1 MPPVYRLALPALCL
15 SLILPCAFSVEAA
28 DPAPAAA
35 EKPAEEKPVERQP
48 LLERSQEEAAAL
60 ERKIPTQE
68 QQQLQAGTDSFL
80 ALWKPAN
87 TAEPKG
93 AVIIIP
99 GAGET
104 ADWPQAISPLRRKL
118 PDAEWSSLS
127 ITLPDLQSE
136 AIAPRIVEVAPA
148 PKTPDAGSKDATTAA
163 PIEQAAGG
171 EADVADKAIEQ
182 AAGGE
187 ADVAD
192 KAIVETTEEQA
203 KADAERIFARID
215 AAIAYAEQQSARSIV
230 VLGHGTGAYW
240 AARYLS
246 EKQPS
251 QIEKLVMVA
260 AQTPVTAKP
269 ELAELTPTLKLPTA
283 DIFYMDKP
291 VDRNAAL
298 ERLQASKR
306 LKTSGFS
313 QVSLKALPGN
323 AKAEQEQLVRR
334 VRGWLNPQ
342 PAAD

>member
-1 MPPVYRLALPALCL
+1 M
-15 SLILPCAFSVEAA
+15 
-28 DPAPAAA
+28 
-35 EKPAEEKPVERQP
+35 
-48 LLERSQEEAAAL
+48 
-60 ERKIPTQE
+60 
-68 QQQLQAGTDSFL
+68 QAGTDNFL

-104 ADWPQAISPLRRKL
+104 VDWPQAIGPLRRQL
-118 PDAEWSSLS
+118 PNAQWSSLS
-127 ITLPDLQSE
+127 ITLPDLQSD

-148 PKTPDAGSKDATTAA
+148 PKVPEAVSKDSTTAA

-171 EADVADKAIEQ
+171 EADVADKAI
-182 AAGGE
+182 A
-187 ADVAD
+187 
-192 KAIVETTEEQA
+192 ETSEEQA

-215 AAIAYAEQQSARSIV
+215 AAIAYADQQSARSIV

-251 QIEKLVMVA
+251 QVEKFVMVA
-260 AQTPVTAKP
+260 AQTPVAAKP

-283 DIFYMDKP
+283 DLFYKDK
-291 VDRNAAL
+291 VADRNAAL

-306 LKTSGFS
+306 LKASAFS
-313 QVSLKALPGN
+313 QVSLKALPGD

-342 PAAD
+342 NAAD

>member
-15 SLILPCAFSVEAA
+15 SLILPCAFSVKAA
-28 DPAPAAA
+28 DPAPAA
-35 EKPAEEKPVERQP
+35 EEKTAEGKPLERQP
-48 LLERSQEEAAAL
+48 LPERSQEEATAL
-60 ERKIPTQE
+60 ERKIPAQE
-68 QQQLQAGTDSFL
+68 QQQLQAGPDTFL

-104 ADWPQAISPLRRKL
+104 VDWPQAIGPLRRKL

-127 ITLPDLQSE
+127 ITLPDLQSD
-136 AIAPRIVEVAPA
+136 AIAPRIVEAAPA
-148 PKTPDAGSKDATTAA
+148 PKPAETGSKDSTTAA
-163 PIEQAAGG
+163 PIEQVAGG
-171 EADVADKAIEQ
+171 EADVADKA
-182 AAGGE
+182 
-187 ADVAD
+187 VT
-192 KAIVETTEEQA
+192 ETTEAQS

-215 AAIAYAEQQSARSIV
+215 AAIAFAEQQSARSIV

-251 QIEKLVMVA
+251 QIERFLMVA
-260 AQTPVTAKP
+260 AQTPAQAKP
-269 ELAELTPTLKLPTA
+269 ELDELAPNLKLPTA

-291 VDRNAAL
+291 LDRNAAL
-298 ERLQASKR
+298 ARLQANKR
-306 LKTSGFS
+306 VKTSAFS
-313 QVSLKALPGN
+313 QVALKALPDT
-323 AKAEQEQLVRR
+323 KAEQEQLFRR

-342 PAAD
+342 NPAG

>member
-1 MPPVYRLALPALCL
+1 MPFVYRLAMPALCL

-28 DPAPAAA
+28 DPAPAATA
-35 EKPAEEKPVERQP
+35 EKPAEDKPVERQP

-60 ERKIPTQE
+60 ERLLPAQE
-68 QQQLQAGTDSFL
+68 QQQLQAGSETFL

-104 ADWPQAISPLRRKL
+104 ADWPQAIGPLRRKL
-118 PDAEWSSLS
+118 PDAQWSSLS
-127 ITLPDLQSE
+127 ITLPDLQSD
-136 AIAPRIVEVAPA
+136 AIAPRVIEPAAA
-148 PKTPDAGSKDATTAA
+148 PKAPESGSKDSTTAQ

-171 EADVADKAIEQ
+171 EAEVADQ
-182 AAGGE
+182 V
-187 ADVAD
+187 VA
-192 KAIVETTEEQA
+192 ETTEEQSR
-203 KADAERIFARID
+203 ADAERIFARID

-246 EKQPS
+246 EKQTA
-251 QIEKLVMVA
+251 QVEKFVMVD
-260 AQTPVTAKP
+260 AQAPAKAKP
-269 ELAELTPTLKLPTA
+269 PLAELTPTLKLPTA

-291 VDRNAAL
+291 LDRNAAL
-298 ERLQASKR
+298 ERMQASKR
-306 LKTSGFS
+306 LKTSAFS
-313 QVSLKALPGN
+313 QVALKALPDKN
-323 AKAEQEQLVRR
+323 AEGEQLLRR

-342 PAAD
+342 NPD

>member
-35 EKPAEEKPVERQP
+35 EKSAGEKPVERQP
-48 LLERSQEEAAAL
+48 LLERSQEEATAL
-60 ERKIPTQE
+60 ERKIPAQE
-68 QQQLQAGTDSFL
+68 QQQLQAGSDTFL

-104 ADWPQAISPLRRKL
+104 ADWPQAIGPLRNKL
-118 PDAEWSSLS
+118 PDAQWSSLS
-127 ITLPDLQSE
+127 ITLPDVQSD
-136 AIAPRIVEVAPA
+136 AIAPRVIEVPAAIKAPEV
-148 PKTPDAGSKDATTAA
+148 GSKDSTTSA
-163 PIEQAAGG
+163 PIEQAASG
-171 EADVADKAIEQ
+171 ESDVADKAVAETSDDQ
-182 AAGGE
+182 VKAG
-187 ADVAD
+187 
-192 KAIVETTEEQA
+192 
-203 KADAERIFARID
+203 AERIFARID

-230 VLGHGTGAYW
+230 LLGHGTGAYW

-251 QIEKLVMVA
+251 QVEKFAMVA
-260 AQTPVTAKP
+260 AQTPVAVKP
-269 ELAELTPTLKLPTA
+269 ELAELTPTLKLPTV
-283 DIFYMDKP
+283 DLFYMDKSL
-291 VDRNAAL
+291 DRNAAL

-306 LKTSGFS
+306 LKASAFS
-313 QVSLKALPGN
+313 QVSLKALPVN
-323 AKAEQEQLVRR
+323 SAAEQEQLVRR

-342 PAAD
+342 VAKD

>member
-15 SLILPCAFSVEAA
+15 SLILPCAFSVKAA
-28 DPAPAAA
+28 DPAPAAE
-35 EKPAEEKPVERQP
+35 EKTAEEKPLERQP
-48 LLERSQEEAAAL
+48 LPERSQEEATAL
-60 ERKIPTQE
+60 ERKIPAQE
-68 QQQLQAGTDSFL
+68 QQQLQAGSDTFL

-104 ADWPQAISPLRRKL
+104 VDWPQAIGPLRRKL

-127 ITLPDLQSE
+127 ITLPDLQSD
-136 AIAPRIVEVAPA
+136 AIAPRIVEAAPA
-148 PKTPDAGSKDATTAA
+148 PKPAETGSKDSTTAA
-163 PIEQAAGG
+163 PIEQVAGG
-171 EADVADKAIEQ
+171 EADVADKA
-182 AAGGE
+182 
-187 ADVAD
+187 VT
-192 KAIVETTEEQA
+192 ETTEEQS

-215 AAIAYAEQQSARSIV
+215 AAIAFAEQQSARSIV

-251 QIEKLVMVA
+251 QVERFLMVA
-260 AQTPVTAKP
+260 AQTPAQAKP
-269 ELAELTPTLKLPTA
+269 ELDELAPNLKLPTA

-291 VDRNAAL
+291 LDRNAAL
-298 ERLQASKR
+298 ARLQANKR
-306 LKTSGFS
+306 VKTSAFS
-313 QVSLKALPGN
+313 QVALKALPDT
-323 AKAEQEQLVRR
+323 KAEQEQLFRR

-342 PAAD
+342 NPAG

>member
-1 MPPVYRLALPALCL
+1 MPFVYRLAMPALCL

-28 DPAPAAA
+28 DPAPAPTA

-60 ERKIPTQE
+60 ERLLPAQE
-68 QQQLQAGTDSFL
+68 QQQLQAGSETFL

-104 ADWPQAISPLRRKL
+104 ADWPQAIGPLRRKL
-118 PDAEWSSLS
+118 PDAQWSSLS
-127 ITLPDLQSE
+127 ITLPDLQSD
-136 AIAPRIVEVAPA
+136 AIAPRVIEPAAA
-148 PKTPDAGSKDATTAA
+148 PKAPESGSKDSTTAQ

-171 EADVADKAIEQ
+171 EAEVADQ
-182 AAGGE
+182 V
-187 ADVAD
+187 VA
-192 KAIVETTEEQA
+192 ETTEEQSR
-203 KADAERIFARID
+203 ADAERIFARID

-246 EKQPS
+246 EKQTA
-251 QIEKLVMVA
+251 QVEKFVMVD
-260 AQTPVTAKP
+260 AQAPAKAKP
-269 ELAELTPTLKLPTA
+269 PLAELTPTLKLPTA

-291 VDRNAAL
+291 LDRNAAL
-298 ERLQASKR
+298 ERMQASKR
-306 LKTSGFS
+306 LKTSAFS
-313 QVSLKALPGN
+313 QVALKALPDKN
-323 AKAEQEQLVRR
+323 AEGEQLLRR

-342 PAAD
+342 NPD

>member
-1 MPPVYRLALPALCL
+1 MPFVYRLAMPALCL

-28 DPAPAAA
+28 DPAPAATA

-60 ERKIPTQE
+60 ERLLPAQE
-68 QQQLQAGTDSFL
+68 QQQLQAGSETFL

-104 ADWPQAISPLRRKL
+104 ADWPQAIGPLRRKL
-118 PDAEWSSLS
+118 PDAQWSSLS
-127 ITLPDLQSE
+127 ITLPDLQSD
-136 AIAPRIVEVAPA
+136 AIAPRVIEPAAA
-148 PKTPDAGSKDATTAA
+148 PKAPESGSKDSTTAQ

-171 EADVADKAIEQ
+171 EAEVADQ
-182 AAGGE
+182 V
-187 ADVAD
+187 VA
-192 KAIVETTEEQA
+192 ETTQEQSR
-203 KADAERIFARID
+203 ADAERIFARID

-246 EKQPS
+246 EKQTA
-251 QIEKLVMVA
+251 QVEKFVMVD
-260 AQTPVTAKP
+260 AQAPAKAKP
-269 ELAELTPTLKLPTA
+269 PLAELTPTLKLPTA

-291 VDRNAAL
+291 LDRNAAL
-298 ERLQASKR
+298 ERMQASKR
-306 LKTSGFS
+306 LKTSAFS
-313 QVSLKALPGN
+313 QVALKALPDK
-323 AKAEQEQLVRR
+323 KAEGEQLLRR

-342 PAAD
+342 NTD